1 MKNKV
6 MQLLSVTF
14 SILLVSC
21 NTADTTNL
29 EAKLDTIS
37 DDQKVILKKMSSL
50 EKTVKNLEL
59 ASKTQPAPAKNN
71 KQEPPKA
78 DPNKVYNIPIGDSFS
93 KGPANAAVTIIE
105 LSDFQ

>member
-1 MKNKV
+1 MKKKL

-14 SILLVSC
+14 SILLISC
-21 NTADTTNL
+21 NTADNTAL

-59 ASKTQPAPAKNN
+59 ASKNQPANN
-71 KQEPPKA
+71 KNKQQPPQA
-78 DPNKVYNIPIGDSFS
+78 DPNKVYNIPVGDSFT
-93 KGPANAAVTIIE
+93 KGPDAAAVTLIE
-105 LSDFQ
+105 WTDFQ

>member
-1 MKNKV
+1 MKKKL

-14 SILLVSC
+14 SILLISC
-21 NTADTTNL
+21 NTADTANL

-59 ASKTQPAPAKNN
+59 ASKTQPAKNDK
-71 KQEPPKA
+71 KQPPQA

-105 LSDFQ
+105 WSDFQ

>member
-1 MKNKV
+1 MKKKL

-59 ASKTQPAPAKNN
+59 ASKTQPAKNDK
-71 KQEPPKA
+71 KQPPQA
-78 DPNKVYNIPIGDSFS
+78 DPNKVYNIPIGDSFTE
-93 KGPANAAVTIIE
+93 GPDDAAVTIIE
-105 LSDFQ
+105 WSDFQ